1 MPTKWR
7 LKEFLDQH
15 DLTVAA
21 LIQVTGLSSNT
32 LYPLARGETSQVGL
46 ETLGKII
53 LGLEALTGVRPKLE
67 EIMEVTPE

>member
-7 LKEFLDQH
+7 LKEYLDEH
-15 DLTVAA
+15 GLLVSE
-21 LIQVTGLSSNT
+21 LIRATGLSSNT
-32 LYPLARGETSQVGL
+32 LYPLARGETTRVGL

-53 LGLEALTGVRPKLE
+53 LGLEVLIGSRPKLE